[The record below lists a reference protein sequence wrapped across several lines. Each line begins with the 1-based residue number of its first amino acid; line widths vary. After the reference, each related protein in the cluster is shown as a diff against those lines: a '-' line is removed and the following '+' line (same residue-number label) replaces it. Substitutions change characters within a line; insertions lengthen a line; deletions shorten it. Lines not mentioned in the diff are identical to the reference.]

1 MNRTSHFGRGAKTT
15 VASLATSVALVLS
28 LGVGVAPS
36 GASTMKSAS
45 PSAFCTTLL
54 SFSKIK
60 QPATTNA
67 TTYRKWIKA
76 YLPTWEK
83 LAAEAPASSRKVL
96 GEVVV
101 ILKYE
106 QNTTNALKME
116 AYVTKNTKAW
126 TNGWKAFATDAISCV
141 TSAYG

>member
-1 MNRTSHFGRGAKTT
+1 MKNRTGHIGLG
-15 VASLATSVALVLS
+15 ATSAALVLS
-28 LGVGVAPS
+28 LGVGVASS

-60 QPATTNA
+60 QPAMSNA

-83 LAAEAPASSRKVL
+83 LAAEAPAGSKKVL
-96 GEVVV
+96 SEVVV

-106 QNTTNALKME
+106 QNTTSALKME
-116 AYVTKNTKAW
+116 AYVAKNAKAW
-126 TNGWKAFATDAISCV
+126 ANGWKAFATSAVSCV